1 MIGVAYKLFTQIMI
15 IMQKKIILYI
25 SILSSIILSCK
36 QETPVVKHQ
45 SMKSSPSG
53 QLKGVKVFN
62 TIDPIC
68 HMEVEGFLQDTILYQ
83 TKTYGFC
90 STYCKDEFKKNPEQY
105 VEK

>member
-1 MIGVAYKLFTQIMI
+1 MIGVAYKLFTQIII

-36 QETPVVKHQ
+36 QETPTVKHQ
-45 SMKSSPSG
+45 SMGGSTSS
-53 QLKGVKVFN
+53 QLKNIKVVN
-62 TIDPIC
+62 KIDPIC
-68 HMEVEGFLQDTILYQ
+68 NMEVEGFLQDTILYQ